1 MEMESPQ
8 EDKVS
13 HINKFGGRE
22 GTLKEKLKI
31 HFCRI
36 WQDLCFLSS
45 TLGIELTD
53 TYIGQKSET

>member
-1 MEMESPQ
+1 MANMEELCKRTM
-8 EDKVS
+8 
-13 HINKFGGRE
+13 
-22 GTLKEKLKI
+22 EKLKI